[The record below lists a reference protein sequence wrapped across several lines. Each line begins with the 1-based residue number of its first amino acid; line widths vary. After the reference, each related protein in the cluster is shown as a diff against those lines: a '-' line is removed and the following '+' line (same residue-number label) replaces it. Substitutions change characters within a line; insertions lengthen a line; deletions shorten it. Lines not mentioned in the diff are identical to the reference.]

1 MATYNPYQRGTV
13 GQMAFTGQLQ
23 GIRQKA
29 LDLEAI
35 EDYISGSSRRLR
47 DATASSSKSGALS
60 RLLGFG
66 ASAAGKKLLALGN
79 PQAMILGA
87 AVSGLS
93 RFLGS
98 RKTKKQTKN
107 IGSNAPQVLY
117 GKKQLRRAQEKIDEN
132 VDFFQNAPIPQAL
145 TSAFQTLGDVYK
157 FNALQSTLAKE
168 AAKEVGKEVVTKTA
182 GEVGTSLSRE
192 RLLDMLSNTSSPMYS
207 LPVMNQMSTPTGN
220 PFNPNRIIR
229 NIGY

>member
-23 GIRQKA
+23 GIRQQA
-29 LDLEAI
+29 LDIEAI
-35 EDYISGSSRRLR
+35 EDYISGSGRRLR

-98 RKTKKQTKN
+98 SKTKKQTKN

-132 VDFFQNAPIPQAL
+132 VDFFQNAPVPQAL
-145 TSAFQTLGDVYK
+145 TSAFQTLGDIYK

-168 AAKEVGKEVVTKTA
+168 AGGEIAKTA
-182 GEVGTSLSRE
+182 GSELFGKGQIQNDSILKNLYS
-192 RLLDMLSNTSSPMYS
+192 MLSGSKDSS
-207 LPVMNQMSTPTGN
+207 LPNYTSN
-220 PFNPNRIIR
+220 PSNLSPYSYMR
-229 NIGY
+229 

>member
-132 VDFFQNAPIPQAL
+132 VDFFQNAPVPQAL
-145 TSAFQTLGDVYK
+145 TSAFQTLGDIYK
-157 FNALQSTLAKE
+157 FDTLQSILAKE
-168 AAKEVGKEVVTKTA
+168 AGGEIAKTA
-182 GEVGTSLSRE
+182 GSELFSKGQIQNDPYLKNLYSMLQGSRNSGLPNYTSNPSNLS
-192 RLLDMLSNTSSPMYS
+192 PY
-207 LPVMNQMSTPTGN
+207 
-220 PFNPNRIIR
+220 
-229 NIGY
+229 GYMR